1 MRVYEFSKKNE
12 KATKDVLTLLQDNG
26 FNVTSH
32 MSVLT
37 QEALEFLEKHYNKKS
52 AKSTPQE
59 QAPKQKET
67 KQIESVPMT
76 QQETNKTEINKAAT
90 AQKVAPKPAA
100 VKAQPETTV
109 RKPVS
114 TPHRTQPVPSTP
126 AEVKQD
132 LVLEA
137 MSLADFA
144 NKAQKPFT
152 EIIVT
157 LMKWGIL
164 SNKNQI
170 LTEDLVERLASH
182 YQIKVVRKEE
192 KKQDHGKIEAAEGA
206 QLEERVPVVV
216 VMGHVDHGKTT
227 LLDFIRNTRVAS
239 REKGGITQHLGAYE
253 ARTSQGSIVFLD
265 TPGHEAFSKIR
276 QRGIKVADVAILVV
290 AADDSVMPQTI
301 EAIKHAQ
308 AMKVP
313 IIVAIN
319 KVDKVDAARLD
330 VVKRDLTQ
338 HGLVPEDW
346 GGDIIFVPLSAKLG
360 TGVDKLLEMIIL
372 QSQIME
378 LKAEVSGVGRGYVLE
393 SKLEK
398 GRGPVATVLFQH
410 GHVSVGDY
418 FVAGGTQ
425 GRITSMVDSYGK
437 RLTNVGPANPVQIA
451 GFTELPE
458 AGDFFEV
465 VDKDVYLKS
474 KQAPTTQ
481 RPQSTKRVADENSVK
496 LIVKTDSNSSK
507 EALLE
512 AIAKVSKKS
521 EKGFTVLH
529 SGLGNIVES
538 DVDLAADTGAR
549 IVTLHV
555 KTEPNAA
562 TLAQRLG
569 VKIDTYEII
578 YKLLEALEDI
588 AERGKEIKYIRKKI
602 GEAVVRK
609 VFDIKNLGV
618 IAGSYVKE
626 GIFTREGTVVVF
638 RGNRKI
644 GAGKISSLQRDKKTV
659 KEVHTGYE
667 CAFMVEGFNDWII
680 DDRVECYIE
689 VPEK

>member
-1 MRVYEFSKKNE
+1 MRVYEFSKKYEITNKE
-12 KATKDVLTLLQDNG
+12 VLALLHENG
-26 FNVTSH
+26 FAAASH
-32 MSVLT
+32 MSVLSDD
-37 QEALEFLEKHYNKKS
+37 ALAFLENHYKKKTS
-52 AKSTPQE
+52 SPPQA
-59 QAPKQKET
+59 QAPEKKET

-76 QQETNKTEINKAAT
+76 QQEPIKKETKPTPV
-90 AQKVAPKPAA
+90 QPKPTESAVAKKEVGIRPAHTQQKHNQPSSAA
-100 VKAQPETTV
+100 IQENKELT
-109 RKPVS
+109 
-114 TPHRTQPVPSTP
+114 
-126 AEVKQD
+126 
-132 LVLEA
+132 LEPI
-137 MSLADFA
+137 SLADFA
-144 NKAQKPFT
+144 LKANKPFT
-152 EIIVT
+152 DVIVT

-170 LTEDLVERLASH
+170 LPEDLVERLASH
-182 YQIKVVRKEE
+182 YQLKLVKKEE
-192 KKQDHGKIEAAEGA
+192 KRQEHGKIEAIEGA
-206 QLEERVPVVV
+206 QLKERVPVVV

-227 LLDFIRNTRVAS
+227 LLDFIRNTRVAA

-253 ARTSQGSIVFLD
+253 AKTSQGSIVFLD

-276 QRGIKVADVAILVV
+276 QRGIKVADIAILVV

-308 AMKVP
+308 SLKVP
-313 IIVAIN
+313 IIVAVN
-319 KVDKVDAARLD
+319 KIDKVDMSRLD

-346 GGDIIFVPLSAKLG
+346 GGDVIFVPLSAKMG

-378 LKAEVSGVGRGYVLE
+378 LKADVAGAGRGYVLE

-410 GHVSVGDY
+410 GNAHVGDY
-418 FVAGGTQ
+418 FTAGNTQ

-437 RLTNVGPANPVQIA
+437 RVESVGPAVPVQIA

-465 VDKDVYLKS
+465 VDKSVYLKS
-474 KQAPTTQ
+474 KQETPSVK
-481 RPQSTKRVADENSVK
+481 PQQLMRVADEKSIK

-512 AIAKVSKKS
+512 AIAKISKKS

-529 SGLGNIVES
+529 SGLGNILES
-538 DVDLAADTGAR
+538 DVELAADTGSR

-555 KTEPNAA
+555 KADPNAA
-562 TLAQRLG
+562 LLAQRLG
-569 VKIDTYEII
+569 VAIDTFEII
-578 YKLLEALEDI
+578 YKLLESLEDI

-626 GIFTREGTVVVF
+626 GIFTREGTVVAY
-638 RGNRKI
+638 RGNKKI
-644 GAGKISSLQRDKKTV
+644 GGGKISSLQRDKKTV

-667 CAFMVEGFNDWII
+667 CAFMIDGFNDWQV

>member
-12 KATKDVLTLLQDNG
+12 ITSKEVLALLQENG
-26 FNVTSH
+26 FAVASH

-37 QEALEFLEKHYNKKS
+37 DDALQFLENHYKKKTS
-52 AKSTPQE
+52 QPPHEEAPQ
-59 QAPKQKET
+59 KKET

-76 QQETNKTEINKAAT
+76 QQEPIKKEIKVTKPTELKPVEKPVVKKEQGAKPT
-90 AQKVAPKPAA
+90 FTQSKVAVAPAVA
-100 VKAQPETTV
+100 TQESKAL
-109 RKPVS
+109 
-114 TPHRTQPVPSTP
+114 
-126 AEVKQD
+126 A
-132 LVLEA
+132 LEPI
-137 MSLADFA
+137 SLADFA
-144 NKAQKPFT
+144 SKAQKPFT
-152 EIIVT
+152 DVIVT

-170 LTEDLVERLASH
+170 LTEDLVERLAAH
-182 YQIKVVRKEE
+182 YQLKLVKKEE
-192 KKQDHGKIEAAEGA
+192 KKQEHGKIEAVEGA

-227 LLDFIRNTRVAS
+227 LLDFIRNTRVAA

-253 ARTSQGSIVFLD
+253 AKTPQGSIVFLD

-276 QRGIKVADVAILVV
+276 QRGIKVADIAILVV
-290 AADDSVMPQTI
+290 AVDDSVMPQTI

-308 AMKVP
+308 SMKVP

-319 KVDKVDAARLD
+319 KIDKVDVSRFD

-338 HGLVPEDW
+338 HGLVPEEW
-346 GGDIIFVPLSAKLG
+346 GGDVIFVPLSAKLG

-378 LKAEVSGVGRGYVLE
+378 LRADVSGSGRGYVLE

-410 GHVSVGDY
+410 GNAHVGDY
-418 FVAGGTQ
+418 FVAGNTQ

-437 RLTNVGPANPVQIA
+437 RIESVGPAVPVQVA

-458 AGDFFEV
+458 AGDFFEI
-465 VDKDVYLKS
+465 VDKTTYLKS
-474 KQAPTTQ
+474 RQTAPVAKTQ
-481 RPQSTKRVADENSVK
+481 PMMRVADQGSIK

-512 AIAKVSKKS
+512 SIEKLSKKS
-521 EKGFTVLH
+521 EKGFTIIN
-529 SGLGNIVES
+529 SGLGNVLES
-538 DVDLAADTGAR
+538 DVELAADTGSR
-549 IVTLHV
+549 IITLHV

-569 VKIDTYEII
+569 VTIDVYDII
-578 YKLLEALEDI
+578 YKLLESLEEL

-618 IAGSYVKE
+618 IAGSYIKE
-626 GIFTREGTVVVF
+626 GIFTREGTVVAF
-638 RGNRKI
+638 RSNKKI
-644 GAGKISSLQRDKKTV
+644 GGGKIVSLQRDKKNV

-667 CAFMVEGFNDWII
+667 CAFMVEGFNDWEV
-680 DDRVECYIE
+680 DDRVECYID